1 MTYYQF
7 IHAVEGKVKEEVEE
21 NITVGIQITEKN
33 NGVKRRGITITEKGI
48 NISPTI
54 YLEEY
59 YQQFR
64 MGSSLDKITKDIL
77 SLYNEVRFRKS
88 WDEEKICTYEA
99 VKDRIVYRLVN
110 RGNNEKLLK
119 EVPYLPYLDLAI
131 VFYVLVEVTEY
142 GTATLLIRNDHLDMW
157 KTTKEEVYK
166 NACENTW
173 KLLPYEFQ
181 AMFALIEEVFPVEWE
196 GEREILYVL
205 SNRLRSFGA
214 AAVLYEERLEMIGEV
229 LGENYYVLPS
239 SVHEVI
245 IIPESDAPGQ
255 KKLSEIVTE
264 INETQVDDE
273 EVLSNNAYYYDR
285 EKRELVL

>member
-1 MTYYQF
+1 M
-7 IHAVEGKVKEEVEE
+7 
-21 NITVGIQITEKN
+21 
-33 NGVKRRGITITEKGI
+33 
-48 NISPTI
+48 
-54 YLEEY
+54 
-59 YQQFR
+59 
-64 MGSSLDKITKDIL
+64 
-77 SLYNEVRFRKS
+77 
-88 WDEEKICTYEA
+88 
-99 VKDRIVYRLVN
+99 
-110 RGNNEKLLK
+110 
-119 EVPYLPYLDLAI
+119 
-131 VFYVLVEVTEY
+131 
-142 GTATLLIRNDHLDMW
+142 
-157 KTTKEEVYK
+157 
-166 NACENTW
+166 
-173 KLLPYEFQ
+173 
-181 AMFALIEEVFPVEWE
+181 IEEVFPVEWE